1 MTECVSFQNLNETV
15 FKFKSSPLKSIFYLG
30 AFSARIQAFCTF
42 IIASLTFFNISFLL
56 ANAVRISLRSEDCND
71 KGRYRGCGRAYI
83 RVNGKDY
90 SPHKR
95 GHNVVV
101 VDYPTGEF
109 TFSVLNQSIRQN
121 FKVRNN

>member
-1 MTECVSFQNLNETV
+1 MIKTLI
-15 FKFKSSPLKSIFYLG
+15 SIHLP
-30 AFSARIQAFCTF
+30 S
-42 IIASLTFFNISFLL
+42 L
-56 ANAVRISLRSEDCND
+56 ANAVPIHLRSEGCND

-101 VDYPTGEF
+101 VDPSSGRI
-109 TFSVLNQSIRQN
+109 L
-121 FKVRNN
+121 